1 MLCYLLIYNKIDAC
15 PEFYSN
21 SDNSYK
27 AFMISATERR
37 GIAAVQA
44 EILAGSSQFLK
55 HRNAF

>member
-1 MLCYLLIYNKIDAC
+1 
-15 PEFYSN
+15 
-21 SDNSYK
+21 
-27 AFMISATERR
+27 MISATKRR